1 MRRIII
7 CFLLYVAELAFS
19 AASVEQEVMS
29 ADELRQHILEKRSA
43 PLTCLNVKATLNVR
57 DFGAVP
63 NDGKDDRPAIASA
76 VLKARRMEGP
86 VQISFESGCYDI
98 QPATDDY
105 IYSDHT
111 NSGVFLR
118 DCRDMVIE
126 GNGAHM
132 LIHRQDVS
140 VFAAVHST
148 NIIIRNFTA
157 DYDPL
162 PFSQGTVCSI
172 NEANNSFVF
181 ELQSGFPR
189 PDDAFFKSCDSW
201 GMLKDTE
208 HPGRLKADCPSVF
221 FFDEMTPVERNKYR
235 IVLKN
240 PGRTSY
246 FTKGDVFAI
255 TGRSASIGWYN
266 DSDNITFNNITAYA
280 CPSPVFIGTET
291 SRLNVLNCRMKLIG
305 KRLMT
310 NGGGGVICQ
319 ASRIGPWVENCEFEG
334 LSDDCLNIYGLPIYI
349 LEQISPVKMRVYAKA
364 AIQPGDRLAFFNPN
378 EGNVIQETTV
388 VSFSKNI
395 LVLKDPVGKL
405 NTVPPGAK
413 RTKVNPR
420 EWKIYDHAYNLNAV
434 GNYYVY
440 RNNTM
445 HDGRRY
451 GVLLRAS
458 YGLIENNRFEGLSR
472 TGMQISNEPEWPE
485 GFWTRNLI
493 VRGNRVSECGYGHG
507 DPSIQI
513 KSLKLHGVMD
523 APIQKNIFL
532 IDNEFHAVSGP
543 AAVFDGVDG
552 LTVNGNVFDSGS
564 AFGSLVVGENVKLRS
579 LEDNTGDSRFE
590 FKHSISR

>member
-1 MRRIII
+1 MKKLLI
-7 CFLLYVAELAFS
+7 CLAVFFSGLSFYVTCTAAEP
-19 AASVEQEVMS
+19 MS
-29 ADELRQHILEKRSA
+29 ESELRLHILETRSA
-43 PLTCLNVKATLNVR
+43 PLTNLNVKTILKVR
-57 DFGAVP
+57 DFGAIP

-76 VLKARRMEGP
+76 VLKARRIEGP
-86 VQISFESGCYDI
+86 VQISFESGRYDI

-140 VFAAVHST
+140 VFAVVHST
-148 NIIIRNFTA
+148 NIVIRNFTA

-162 PFSQGTVCSI
+162 PFSQGTVRSI
-172 NEANNSFVF
+172 NESDNSFIF

-221 FFDEMTPVERNKYR
+221 FFDEMTPVERNQYR
-235 IVLKN
+235 IVIKN
-240 PGRTSY
+240 RGRTSY
-246 FTKGDVFAI
+246 FTKGDIFAI

-291 SRLNVLNCRMKLIG
+291 SRLNVLNCRMKLKG

-364 AIQPGDRLAFFNPN
+364 AILPGDRLAFFNPN
-378 EGNVIQETTV
+378 EGKVIQETTV

-395 LVLKDPVGKL
+395 LVLKDPVEKL

-420 EWKIYDHAYNLNAV
+420 EWKVYDHAYNLNAV

-440 RNNTM
+440 RNNIM

-458 YGLIENNRFEGLSR
+458 YGLIENNRFQGLSR

-507 DPSIQI
+507 DPCIQI
-513 KSLKLHGVMD
+513 KSLKLHGVMKT
-523 APIQKNIFL
+523 PIQKNIFL
-532 IDNEFHAVSGP
+532 IDNAFSAGSGL
-543 AAVFDGVDG
+543 AAVFNSVDG
-552 LTVNGNVFDSGS
+552 LTLQNNRFENGSEEGPLVEFKNTTVQSVEGNV
-564 AFGSLVVGENVKLRS
+564 GE
-579 LEDNTGDSRFE
+579 SRFS
-590 FKHSISR
+590 FK